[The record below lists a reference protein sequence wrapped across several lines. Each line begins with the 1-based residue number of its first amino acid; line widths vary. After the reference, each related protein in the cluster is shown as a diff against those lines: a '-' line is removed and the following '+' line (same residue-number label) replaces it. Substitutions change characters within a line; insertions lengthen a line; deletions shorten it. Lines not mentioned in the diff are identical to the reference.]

1 MVNDSGNA
9 VVVVGG
15 GIAGL
20 AVAKM
25 LASNKVP
32 TVLIEKENRLGGH
45 AAEWACM
52 ATNKCLR
59 CFCCYAADLRE
70 EALETDGLTVMLGRK
85 LSGVT
90 KSEGRLERVSIHNV
104 RDGKEETLEASS
116 LVLAVGFEPYDP
128 KEKIFWGYSTL
139 PGVLTLGEVDRLIK
153 NDAIEDF
160 AADINEPLRIAFF
173 QCVGSRDA
181 GIGANYCSQYCCKA
195 ALRMSLR
202 LAHEHPDWEIS
213 LFYIDLQV
221 ASKFAGELLEEARLR
236 NIRILQGV
244 PGEVSMSG
252 DCGIEVIRES
262 DGKNI
267 REHFHRIIL
276 SIGQRPSADT
286 AELASLTSLNVSNL
300 GFFETSGVF
309 DGGRTN
315 QPGIYVAGTCCGPM
329 DIENTLEHAGRNCRG
344 DNGRSD
350 GKNTVIGR

>member
-1 MVNDSGNA
+1 MVNDSGHT

-25 LASNKVP
+25 LASNRIS
-32 TVLIEKENRLGGH
+32 TVLIEKGNRLGGY

-52 ATNKCLR
+52 ATDKCLR
-59 CFCCYAADLRE
+59 CFCCHAADLRE
-70 EALETDGLTVMLGRK
+70 QTLGIDGVTAMLGWR
-85 LSGVT
+85 LSAVNN
-90 KSEGRLERVSIHNV
+90 SQGRLESVCIQNL
-104 RDGKEETLEASS
+104 RDGKEKTLEVSG

-139 PGVLTLGEVDRLIK
+139 PGVLTLAEVDRLIR
-153 NDAIEDF
+153 NDAIEDL
-160 AADINEPLRIAFF
+160 AAEISEPLKIAFF

-202 LAHEHPDWEIS
+202 LAYEHPDWEIS

-221 ASKFAGELLEEARLR
+221 AGKFAGELLEEARVR
-236 NIRILQGV
+236 NIKILQGV

-252 DCGIEVIRES
+252 DGLIEVIRES

-267 REHFHRIIL
+267 RENFHRIIL

-286 AELASLTSLNVSNL
+286 AELACLTGVNVSNL

-315 QPGIYVAGTCCGPM
+315 QFGIYVAGTCSGPM
-329 DIENTLEHAGRNCRG
+329 DIENTLEHAGRTAGAIIADRME
-344 DNGRSD
+344 
-350 GKNTVIGR
+350 TIL